1 MRVPRVRD
9 DPGFVF
15 HVVGANALP
24 ASILAL
30 NGSTLGGLHERVH
43 VHGYVAQV
51 SKPYLLRAL
60 TRTHCTL
67 TVFTL
72 PTLALCTA
80 TCSCYVAQ
88 LRPLFSRMRLS
99 VAPLRWGAG
108 VKGKVN
114 SAHQ

>member
-1 MRVPRVRD
+1 MLPRLVRAPRVRD

-15 HVVGANALP
+15 HVVGSNALP

-30 NGSTLGGLHERVH
+30 NGSTLGGAHERVR
-43 VHGYVAQV
+43 VHG
-51 SKPYLLRAL
+51 
-60 TRTHCTL
+60 
-67 TVFTL
+67 
-72 PTLALCTA
+72 
-80 TCSCYVAQ
+80 YVAQ

-108 VKGKVN
+108 VKGKIN